1 MSIQERPTV
10 ASVALHVKRLQ
21 AANPSWTLQQAG
33 DLADDEQAKELHRL
47 AKWAS
52 AEHVLRLHKHHAN
65 TEHSRNVKE
74 VRAPVNV
81 QEVEAATR
89 RLMPYGARNLRRRIG

>member
-1 MSIQERPTV
+1 MSTQERPTV

-33 DLADDEQAKELHRL
+33 DAADDEQAKELHRL

-52 AEHVLRLHKHHAN
+52 AEHVLRLHKHHAG
-65 TEHSRNVKE
+65 TERSRDVLE
-74 VRAPVNV
+74 RRSPLSIRELETV
-81 QEVEAATR
+81 TR
-89 RLMPYGARNLRRRIG
+89 RKFSPAR